1 MRMPDLFSALQ
12 PKPSYLFDSDSFIN
26 PSRHSHRFSRGTRL
40 WDFLEQKAQEHI
52 IGSPAVVL
60 NLELTH
66 TDKSKADE
74 LEKWAMKL
82 DGILFLPPDDLIQTY
97 YAQIVQSVNT
107 NPQYD
112 RFQIEPFL
120 RKADPWVIAYAKAY
134 GGKVV
139 TFESSKPLQKKPK
152 IPDVAELFDVK
163 CIDIWDVLDELG
175 YED

>member
-1 MRMPDLFSALQ
+1 M
-12 PKPSYLFDSDSFIN
+12 
-26 PSRHSHRFSRGTRL
+26 
-40 WDFLEQKAQEHI
+40 
-52 IGSPAVVL
+52 
-60 NLELTH
+60 
-66 TDKSKADE
+66 
-74 LEKWAMKL
+74 
-82 DGILFLPPDDLIQTY
+82 
-97 YAQIVQSVNT
+97 
-107 NPQYD
+107 
-112 RFQIEPFL
+112 